1 MSYTNDPAE
10 QVVRLSLEGAEL
22 AAKLTG
28 AGAKQLAVM
37 LCAIM
42 RDTHKTKGKARLTSM
57 LRSGKPLKVFAV
69 RDRDLAVFC
78 REAKKYGVLYCVL
91 KDRDANDGITD
102 VMVRAEDAAKIN
114 RIFERFELAAVDM
127 AGVRSELE
135 RGREEKTNDA
145 PEQQEQD
152 TDAFLDALFQANDD
166 KEKAKDENPITGR
179 TGELPQSEPS
189 SEPKK
194 QGTQDIPDTSKH
206 SRPSVRQE
214 LKEIVAEQRNKAEDK
229 PAPQGPAQHKAPPS
243 RKKSM
248 KVKER

>member
-28 AGAKQLAVM
+28 AGAKQLAVL

-69 RDRDLAVFC
+69 RDGDLAVFC

-91 KDRDANDGITD
+91 KDRDARDCITD

-114 RIFERFELAAVDM
+114 RIFERFELSTVDM
-127 AGVRSELE
+127 ASVRSEIE
-135 RGREEKTNDA
+135 HGHEEKGNAA
-145 PEQQEQD
+145 PEQD
-152 TDAFLDALFQANDD
+152 TDAFLDALFQTAEA
-166 KEKAKDENPITGR
+166 KEKAENPTEGR
-179 TGELPQSEPS
+179 TEEAPQSEPFS
-189 SEPKK
+189 TLKGRDS
-194 QGTQDIPDTSKH
+194 QDIPETGKC

-229 PAPQGPAQHKAPPS
+229 LAPQSPAQHKSPPVK
-243 RKKSM
+243 KKSQ

>member
-28 AGAKQLAVM
+28 AGAKQLAVL

-69 RDRDLAVFC
+69 RDNDLAVFC

-91 KDRDANDGITD
+91 KDRDAHDGITD

-114 RIFERFELAAVDM
+114 RIFERFELSTVDM
-127 AGVRSELE
+127 ASVKSEIE
-135 RGREEKTNDA
+135 HGREEQGA
-145 PEQQEQD
+145 G
-152 TDAFLDALFQANDD
+152 AFLDDLFQTAKE
-166 KEKAKDENPITGR
+166 KEKAENPTEGR
-179 TGELPQSEPS
+179 TEEAPQSEPFS
-189 SEPKK
+189 TLKGRDS
-194 QGTQDIPDTSKH
+194 QDIPETGEC

-214 LKEIVAEQRNKAEDK
+214 LKEIMSEQRSKAEDQ
-229 PAPQGPAQHKAPPS
+229 PALQRPAQHKAPPVK
-243 RKKSM
+243 KKSM
-248 KVKER
+248 EVKER

>member
-28 AGAKQLAVM
+28 AGAKQLAVL

-69 RDRDLAVFC
+69 RDKDLAVFC

-91 KDRDANDGITD
+91 KDRDANDGVTD

-127 AGVRSELE
+127 AGA
-135 RGREEKTNDA
+135 GRDG
-145 PEQQEQD
+145 
-152 TDAFLDALFQANDD
+152 
-166 KEKAKDENPITGR
+166 ENPTQARTVQGR
-179 TGELPQSEPS
+179 QSAPLSVPNCAETAF
-189 SEPKK
+189 ERK
-194 QGTQDIPDTSKH
+194 
-206 SRPSVRQE
+206 PSVRQQ
-214 LKEIVAEQRNKAEDK
+214 LKAIRE
-229 PAPQGPAQHKAPPS
+229 GMS
-243 RKKSM
+243 TRKK
-248 KVKER
+248 ERVPDREAR

>member
-28 AGAKQLAVM
+28 AGAKQLAVL

-69 RDRDLAVFC
+69 QGRDLAVFC

-91 KDRDANDGITD
+91 KDRDTHDGITD

-114 RIFERFELAAVDM
+114 RIFERFELATVDM
-127 AGVRSELE
+127 ASVRSEIE
-135 RGREEKTNDA
+135 RGRDDNDT
-145 PEQQEQD
+145 PEQD
-152 TDAFLDALFQANDD
+152 TDAFFDELFQTA
-166 KEKAKDENPITGR
+166 EKDENPTEGR
-179 TGELPQSEPS
+179 TEEAPQSEPFS
-189 SEPKK
+189 TPKERD
-194 QGTQDIPDTSKH
+194 TRDIPETSEH
-206 SRPSVRQE
+206 SRPSVRQK
-214 LKEIVAEQRNKAEDK
+214 LREIKAGQRNKAEDK
-229 PAPQGPAQHKAPPS
+229 SAPQRTAQHKAPQVK
-243 RKKSM
+243 KKSKKM
-248 KVKER
+248 KER